1 MINNYHSL
9 PSTKNDKLRQMQE
22 DLNLDSMK
30 MITTK
35 VDVNLNTVNISVNI
49 KLKAD
54 V

>member
-1 MINNYHSL
+1 
-9 PSTKNDKLRQMQE
+9 MQE
-22 DLNLDSMK
+22 DLSLDSMK

-35 VDVNLNTVNISVNI
+35 VDVNLNTVNINVNI

>member
-1 MINNYHSL
+1 
-9 PSTKNDKLRQMQE
+9 MQE

-35 VDVNLNTVNISVNI
+35 VDVNLNTVNINVNI